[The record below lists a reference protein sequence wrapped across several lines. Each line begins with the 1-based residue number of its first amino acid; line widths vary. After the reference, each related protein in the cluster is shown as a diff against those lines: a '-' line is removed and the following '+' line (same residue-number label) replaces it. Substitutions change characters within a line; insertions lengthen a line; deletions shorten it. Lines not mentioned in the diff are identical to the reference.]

1 MNRKAQMMALSK
13 IELSELPMPQPK
25 PDEAVVKIEY
35 CGICGSDV
43 HFFREGRIGK
53 KVIDRPFILGHEC
66 SGVVIQLGSQVTGL
80 KVGDRVVLEPG
91 VPCGKCEFCKSGR
104 YNLCPDVHFM
114 ASPPYD
120 GALRNYLAYPADML
134 FVLPENVS
142 SLEGAMIEPLCV
154 GLHAAEQGE
163 VCLGK
168 TVTILGAGCIG
179 MMTLLACKA
188 MGASQIIVSDVFD
201 LRLSKAKELGA
212 DFVINAKDVDTVEQV
227 AQITGGVGTD
237 IVFEAAGNP
246 ITMAQTSKIVKRGG
260 NIVVT
265 GNVTQPTQYDF
276 LEISVKEAT
285 IKTVFRYANLF
296 PLAIRAIAS
305 GKIDIMSIQPKIFD
319 FEQTHEAFQY
329 TVEHSQSI
337 LKSVI
342 KMD

>member
-1 MNRKAQMMALSK
+1 MNRKAQMTGLSK
-13 IELSELPMPQPK
+13 IELSEMEMPQPK
-25 PDEAVVKIEY
+25 NDEVVVKIEY

-43 HFFREGRIGK
+43 HFFKEGRIGK

-66 SGVVIQLGSQVTGL
+66 SGVITQLGSEVTGW

-91 VPCGKCEFCKSGR
+91 IPCGKCEFCKSGR
-104 YNLCPDVHFM
+104 YNLCPNVHFM

-134 FVLPENVS
+134 FALPENVS
-142 SLEGAMIEPLCV
+142 LLEGALIEPLCV
-154 GLHAAEQGE
+154 GLHAAEQGN
-163 VCLGK
+163 VGLGK
-168 TVTILGAGCIG
+168 TVTILGAGCIC

-201 LRLSKAKELGA
+201 LRLDKAKELGA
-212 DFVINAKDVDTVEQV
+212 DYVINAKKTDTVEQV
-227 AQITGGVGTD
+227 AQITGGQGTD

-246 ITMAQTSKIVKRGG
+246 VTMSQTSKLVKRGG
-260 NIVVT
+260 LIVVA
-265 GNVTQPTQYDF
+265 GNVTAPTQYDF

-296 PLAIRAIAS
+296 PLAVRAIATK
-305 GKIDIMSIQPKIFD
+305 KIDIMSIEPKIFP
-319 FEQTHEAFQY
+319 FEQAHEAFQY
-329 TVEHSQSI
+329 TVENSQSI